1 MATPELKFIEVET
14 APKPTASV
22 IWMHGLGADGSDFVP
37 IIRELDLTGC
47 PAIRFIF
54 PHAPMMQVTINNG
67 YTMRAWYDVLSRD
80 FVSNDDDKTLRS
92 SQALVEQLIAHEK
105 ARGIA
110 ADKIVLGGF
119 SQGGA
124 MTLQTGLRHPEKL
137 AGLMVLSSYLPLSHL
152 VEKERNPANQNTSIF
167 MVHGIDDQVI
177 DFDYAKQSSDT
188 LESLGYPVEWHEYPM
203 PHSLCREE
211 IDDLSA
217 WFQRVLKK

>member
-14 APKPTASV
+14 APNPTASV

-37 IIRELDLTGC
+37 IVRELDLAGC
-47 PAIRFIF
+47 PAIRFVF

-80 FVSNDDDKTLRS
+80 FVSNDDDRTLRS
-92 SQALVEQLIAHEK
+92 SQALVEGLIAHEK
-105 ARGIA
+105 SRGIA

-137 AGLMVLSSYLPLSHL
+137 AGLLVLSSYLPLNHL
-152 VEKERNPANQNTSIF
+152 VEKERHPANQNISIF
-167 MVHGIDDQVI
+167 MAHGADDQVI
-177 DFDYAKQSSDT
+177 DFDYAKQSCDA
-188 LESLGYPVEWHEYPM
+188 LAALGYAVEWHEHPM

-211 IDDLSA
+211 LDDISA
-217 WFQRVLKK
+217 WFKKVLKK